1 MFIKSSPILFLLSL
15 FFFSASAVSATK
27 AQKIEK
33 LLDTSGLEEQIR
45 AFPGMLKAGL
55 REQWPEVS
63 AKEQKIFI
71 ESAEQTISSGPLLQ
85 SMRRE
90 MNDSLNDS
98 QLDQLIEWMD
108 SELGK
113 KVTQARNHVTT
124 EDDSIGSTKLLPG
137 WLQDEKR
144 LSQAA
149 ELDRLSGLST
159 TGSEIALLTIR
170 VMFKTMAEYYG
181 LGYSE
186 YESFLENEYQSIKR
200 EIVEEVKP
208 ATLQV
213 LVSGFGTLS
222 EKEIDRY
229 LQWSATPI
237 AQQFF
242 RIQNKA
248 LLNGTSSMFQSWAK
262 LCTTELAR
270 HYDE

>member
-15 FFFSASAVSATK
+15 FFFSDSAVSATK

-45 AFPGMLKAGL
+45 AFPGMLRAGL

-98 QLDQLIEWMD
+98 QLGQLIEWMD

-137 WLQDEKR
+137 WLKDAKR

-248 LLNGTSSMFQSWAK
+248 LLNGTSSMFQNWAK